1 MSLSSEQTAAIRDF
15 RQWCEQNLQG
25 DERFGAPTRDDRTDH
40 STLATRWP
48 TKANPQV
55 WLEIAVRP
63 FLPQVRVGLVTDDR
77 WKSEDLEEKIQESGD
92 TMSEFVGL
100 AFEEAGLPW
109 AEPPVEHYRDQ
120 GKFFYFATPL
130 ELGSLAELTD
140 PHVRD
145 KAKRMLEGYCH
156 AFGHKVL
163 AKPR

>member
-1 MSLSSEQTAAIRDF
+1 MSLNTEQTAAIRDF
-15 RQWCEQNLQG
+15 RQWCEQNLNG
-25 DERFGAPTRDDRTDH
+25 DERFGNPTHDDRADH

-55 WLEIAVRP
+55 WLEVAVRP

-100 AFEEAGLPW
+100 GFEEAGLPW

-120 GKFFYFATPL
+120 MKYFYFATPI
-130 ELGSLAELTD
+130 ELKAAGDVSNDA
-140 PHVRD
+140 VRT
-145 KAKRMLEGYCH
+145 KTRQMLDGYYA
-156 AFGHKVL
+156 AFAPFLK
-163 AKPR
+163 

>member
-1 MSLSSEQTAAIRDF
+1 MSLSTEQSAAIRDF
-15 RQWCEQNLQG
+15 RQWFEQNLSG
-25 DERFGAPTRDDRTDH
+25 DQRFGSPTRDDRADQ

-48 TKANPQV
+48 TRANPQV
-55 WLEIAVRP
+55 WLEVAVRP

-120 GKFFYFATPL
+120 MKYFYFATPI
-130 ELGSLAELTD
+130 ELKSAGDVTNDS
-140 PHVRD
+140 VRTKTRQMID
-145 KAKRMLEGYCH
+145 GYYA
-156 AFGHKVL
+156 AFEPFLK
-163 AKPR
+163 

>member
-120 GKFFYFATPL
+120 MKYFYFATPI
-130 ELGSLAELTD
+130 ELKTAAD
-140 PHVRD
+140 VANDVVR
-145 KAKRMLEGYCH
+145 AKTRQMLDGYYA
-156 AFGHKVL
+156 AFAPFLK
-163 AKPR
+163 